1 MAIAHAKDF
10 YTIDDRG
17 IRSYDT
23 VDEFALKA
31 NATINQIDKLAYFKY
46 ALDNKLMVPDGRDVT
61 FDGALIV
68 NGGNLY
74 SDRASAQKIKG
85 IPIDVGGIEHND
97 VLTYDAQ
104 SQVFAPTRGLARYY
118 GPFAGT
124 KVGNIYTLNFYH
136 TSDVMVQVFG
146 YVRAKTNEDQTTNE
160 DLKFQLRYGD
170 GTSNNLDENRLLKAY
185 DVIDKNIIHQKDN
198 ASQRYTYI
206 RPAVMAGMVIASEG
220 TKQLEFEIP
229 QSVEGKNDVE
239 RFGVHF
245 LLYSSGDITKTPSV
259 VKPIPVNPLEAGTGD
274 AGTFVKVRLSRL
286 DEIENLK
293 D

>member
-10 YTIDDRG
+10 YTIDDNG

-46 ALDNKLMVPDGRDVT
+46 ALDNKLMVPDGQDVT
-61 FDGALIV
+61 FEGGLII

-74 SDRASAQKIKG
+74 ADRASAQKIKG
-85 IPIDVGGIEHND
+85 ISIDVDGIEHND
-97 VLTYDAQ
+97 VLTYDSQ
-104 SQVFAPTRGLARYY
+104 RQVFAPTRGLARYY
-118 GPFAGT
+118 GPFAGV
-124 KVGNIYTLNFYH
+124 KVGNVYKLKFDH

-170 GTSNNLDENRLLKAY
+170 GTSNNLDENELLVRS
-185 DVIDKNIIHQKDN
+185 DVIDTNIIHQKDN

-206 RPAVMAGMVIASEG
+206 RPAVMAGVIKATKG

-229 QSVEGKNDVE
+229 QSVEGTNDEE

-245 LLYSSGDITKTPSV
+245 LLYCSGDISGPSV
-259 VKPIPVNPLEAGTGD
+259 VEPIPINQLEAGTGD
-274 AGTFVKVRLSRL
+274 AGTFAKKRLSRL
-286 DEIENLK
+286 DEIENIK

>member
-10 YTIDDRG
+10 YTIDDNG

-46 ALDNKLMVPDGRDVT
+46 ALDNKLMVPDGQDVT
-61 FDGALIV
+61 FEGGLII

-74 SDRASAQKIKG
+74 ADRASAQKIKG
-85 IPIDVGGIEHND
+85 ISIDVDGIEHND
-97 VLTYDAQ
+97 VLTYDSQ
-104 SQVFAPTRGLARYY
+104 RQVFAPTRGLARYY
-118 GPFAGT
+118 GPYAGT
-124 KVGNIYTLNFYH
+124 KVGNVYKLEFNH

-146 YVRAKTNEDQTTNE
+146 YVRAKTNEDQT
-160 DLKFQLRYGD
+160 FQLRYGN
-170 GTSNNLDENRLLKAY
+170 TLNNLDENGLLVTS
-185 DVIDKNIIHQKDN
+185 DVIDTNIIHQKDN

-206 RPAVMAGMVIASEG
+206 RPAVMAGVIIGATNSIG
-220 TKQLEFEIP
+220 QLEFEIP
-229 QSVEGKNDVE
+229 QSVEGTNDEE

-245 LLYSSGDITKTPSV
+245 LLYCSGDIYGPPV
-259 VKPIPVNPLEAGTGD
+259 VEPIPVNQLEAGTGD
-274 AGTFVKVRLSRL
+274 AGTFAKKRLSRL
-286 DEIENLK
+286 DEIENIK

>member
-10 YTIDDRG
+10 YTIDDNG
-17 IRSYDT
+17 IRSNDT

-46 ALDNKLMVPDGRDVT
+46 TLDNKLMVPNGEDIT

-85 IPIDVGGIEHND
+85 IPIDVDGIEHND

-104 SQVFAPTRGLARYY
+104 RQVFAPTRGLARYY
-118 GPFAGT
+118 GPYAGK
-124 KVGNIYTLNFYH
+124 KVGNVYTLNFYH

-146 YVRAKTNEDQTTNE
+146 YVRAKTNEDQT
-160 DLKFQLRYGD
+160 FQLRYGN
-170 GTSNNLDENRLLKAY
+170 GTSNNLDENGLLVTS
-185 DVIDKNIIHQKDN
+185 DVIDRNIIQQKKDN

-206 RPAVMAGMVIASEG
+206 RPAVMAGMIIASEG
-220 TKQLEFEIP
+220 RKQLEFEIP
-229 QSVEGKNDVE
+229 QSVEDPDDVE
-239 RFGVHF
+239 RFGIHF
-245 LLYSSGDITKTPSV
+245 LLYSYGDIIEPSV
-259 VKPIPVNPLEAGTGD
+259 SVVEPIPVNQLEAGTGD
-274 AGTFVKVRLSRL
+274 ADTYAKVRLSRL

>member
-10 YTIDDRG
+10 YTIDDNG

-46 ALDNKLMVPDGRDVT
+46 TLDNKLMVPNGEDIT

-85 IPIDVGGIEHND
+85 IPIDVDGIEHND

-104 SQVFAPTRGLARYY
+104 RQVFAPTRGLARYY
-118 GPFAGT
+118 GPYAGK
-124 KVGNIYTLNFYH
+124 KVGNVYTLNFYH

-146 YVRAKTNEDQTTNE
+146 YVRAKTNEDQT
-160 DLKFQLRYGD
+160 FQLRYGN
-170 GTSNNLDENRLLKAY
+170 GTSNNLDENELLVTK
-185 DVIDKNIIHQKDN
+185 DVIDRNIIHQKDN

-206 RPAVMAGMVIASEG
+206 RPAVMAGMIIASKG

-229 QSVEGKNDVE
+229 QSVDEE
-239 RFGVHF
+239 RFGIHF
-245 LLYSSGDITKTPSV
+245 LLYCSGDISGPSV
-259 VKPIPVNPLEAGTGD
+259 VEPIPVNQLEAGTGD
-274 AGTFVKVRLSRL
+274 ADTYAKVRLSRL

>member
-1 MAIAHAKDF
+1 MPIAHAKNF
-10 YTIDDRG
+10 YTIDKNG

-46 ALDNKLMVPDGRDVT
+46 ALDNKLMVPDGRDIT

-74 SDRASAQKIKG
+74 SKRASAQKIKG
-85 IPIDVGGIEHND
+85 ISIDVGGIEHND

-104 SQVFAPTRGLARYY
+104 RRVFAPTRGLARYY
-118 GPFAGT
+118 GPFAGL
-124 KVGNIYTLNFYH
+124 KVGNVYKLNFYH

-146 YVRAKTNEDQTTNE
+146 YVSAKTNVDQT
-160 DLKFQLRYGD
+160 FQLRYGD
-170 GTSNNLDENRLLKAY
+170 GTPNNLDENRLLVTS
-185 DVIDKNIIHQKDN
+185 DEIDTNIIHQKDN

-206 RPAVMAGMVIASEG
+206 RPAVMAGMIIASEG

-229 QSVEGKNDVE
+229 QSVEGDNDVE

-245 LLYSSGDITKTPSV
+245 LLYSSGDISGASV
-259 VKPIPVNPLEAGTGD
+259 VAPIPVNQLEAGTGD
-274 AGTFVKVRLSRL
+274 ADTYAKVRLSRL
-286 DEIENLK
+286 DEIKSLRG
-293 D
+293 